1 MRSANLGELQFAGK
15 VFPENRFIRSSLALK
30 VATLGVNR
38 KWLNIIDKEIINDP
52 YAIDLL
58 YVSLSEHLILNDI
71 GK

>member
-1 MRSANLGELQFAGK
+1 MRSANLGELQLAGK
-15 VFPENRFIRSSLALK
+15 VFPENRFIRSGLALK
-30 VATLGVNR
+30 VATLGVDR

-71 GK
+71 KK